1 MPSEEILKYFDTTA
15 ERETRDDLRFAVS
28 LVEGEK
34 IAIDCGCG
42 AGSDIAFL
50 RSHDFFVHA
59 FDIEEESIERCRVK
73 FKGDSN
79 VLLSQ
84 DSFNTYKYPDAS
96 LIVADASLF
105 FCPAQEL
112 SEVWRK
118 ITDALLPN
126 GIFSGSFLGPE
137 DTMAEPGFNNGRYWP
152 EVSVLSTE
160 ELKNLLSGYKIES
173 YTEHKTS
180 GKTPDGQ
187 PHQWHI
193 FSVVARKKPD
203 KVLQPGPKTGA
214 AEL

>member
-1 MPSEEILKYFDTTA
+1 MPSEETSKYFDATA
-15 ERETRDDLRFAVS
+15 ERETRDDLRLAVS
-28 LVEGEK
+28 LVEGDK

-59 FDIEEESIERCRVK
+59 FDIEKESITRCGVK

-84 DSFNTYKYPDAS
+84 DSFNTYKYPHAS
-96 LIVADASLF
+96 LIVSDASLF
-105 FCPAQEL
+105 FCPAQEF

-137 DTMAEPGFNNGRYWP
+137 DTMAGPVYNKERYWP
-152 EVSVLSTE
+152 SVLVLSKDE
-160 ELKNLLSGYKIES
+160 VKNLLCGYKIES
-173 YTEHKTS
+173 FTEHRTT
-180 GKTPDGQ
+180 GKTPDGK

-193 FSVVARKKPD
+193 FSVIARKKSNNAS
-203 KVLQPGPKTGA
+203 QPTPKIGA

>member
-1 MPSEEILKYFDTTA
+1 MPSEEILNYFDTTA
-15 ERETRDDLRFAVS
+15 ERETRDDLRLAVS
-28 LVEGEK
+28 LVEGDK

-50 RSHDFFVHA
+50 RAHDFFVHA
-59 FDIEEESIERCRVK
+59 FDIEEESIARCGVK

-105 FCPAQEL
+105 FCPSQEF

-137 DTMAEPGFNNGRYWP
+137 DTMAGPDYNKERYWP
-152 EVSVLSTE
+152 EVLVLSTE
-160 ELKNLLSGYKIES
+160 EVKNLLWDYKIES
-173 YTEHKTS
+173 FTEHRTS
-180 GKTPDGQ
+180 GKTPDGK

-193 FSVVARKKPD
+193 FSVVARKESNKAS
-203 KVLQPGPKTGA
+203 QPTPKIGA

>member
-15 ERETRDDLRFAVS
+15 DKETRDDLRLAVS
-28 LVEGEK
+28 LVQGDK

-50 RSHDFFVHA
+50 REHDFFVHA
-59 FDIEEESIERCRVK
+59 FDIEEESIARCRVK

-96 LIVADASLF
+96 MIVADASLF
-105 FCPAQEL
+105 FCPAREF

-137 DTMAEPGFNNGRYWP
+137 DTMAGPDYNKERYWP

-160 ELKNLLSGYKIES
+160 EVKTLFLGYKIES
-173 YTEHKTS
+173 FTEHKVA
-180 GKTPDGQ
+180 GKTPDGT

-193 FSVVARKKPD
+193 FSVVARKESNKAS
-203 KVLQPGPKTGA
+203 QSTPKIGA
-214 AEL
+214 VEL

>member
-1 MPSEEILKYFDTTA
+1 MPSEEILKYFDNTA
-15 ERETRDDLRFAVS
+15 ERETRDDLRLAVS
-28 LVEGEK
+28 LVEGDK

-59 FDIEEESIERCRVK
+59 FDIEEESIARCKVK
-73 FKGDSN
+73 FKGDSK

-105 FCPAQEL
+105 FCPAQEFD
-112 SEVWRK
+112 EVWRK

-137 DTMAEPGFNNGRYWP
+137 DTMAGPDYDKERYWP
-152 EVSVLSTE
+152 EVSVLSTK
-160 ELKNLLSGYKIES
+160 ELKKLLWDYKIES
-173 YTEHKTS
+173 FTEHKKS
-180 GKTPDGQ
+180 GKTPDGT
-187 PHQWHI
+187 PHKWHI

-203 KVLQPGPKTGA
+203 KVFKVDA
-214 AEL
+214 